1 MSYYKLEEIVMKTRN
16 ISKLIGKAT
25 GILMLAAGSAS
36 FALEGISTTS
46 IGKLEFQKNCA
57 SCHGIGGKGNGP
69 FVEFLKQAPSDLTLL
84 SQKNAGIF
92 PQENI
97 YDWIRDASKI
107 RAHGSQDMPI
117 WGERYSEEII
127 EQFGPM
133 YTGPASSVRQRI
145 LELVFYI
152 ATIQQKP

>member
-1 MSYYKLEEIVMKTRN
+1 MKIRKFST
-16 ISKLIGKAT
+16 IIGKIT
-25 GILMLAAGSAS
+25 GILMLTAGSLA
-36 FALEGISTTS
+36 FALEDISTTS

-57 SCHGIGGKGNGP
+57 SCHGMGGKGDGP
-69 FVEFLKQAPSDLTLL
+69 FVEFLKQAPSDLTTL

-92 PQENI
+92 PQESV

-107 RAHGSQDMPI
+107 RAHGSQEMPI
-117 WGERYSEEII
+117 WGDRYNQEII

-152 ATIQQKP
+152 ATIQQKS

>member
-1 MSYYKLEEIVMKTRN
+1 MHYSELEERKMNFRN
-16 ISKLIGKAT
+16 VSKQIGKLT
-25 GILMLAAGSAS
+25 VILMLGVVTTA
-36 FALEGISTTS
+36 FALEDISTTS

-57 SCHGIGGKGNGP
+57 ACHGMSGKGDGP
-69 FVEFLKQAPSDLTLL
+69 FVEFLKQAPSDLTTL
-84 SQKNAGIF
+84 SQKNGGIF
-92 PQENI
+92 PQENV

-117 WGERYSEEII
+117 WGERYSKEII